1 MIDWKEFY
9 AVLATFQ
16 TYNGGTMSEQWVINE
31 KLKTFKFEL
40 GVEDINVGK
49 KSYPRGIVSRSVG
62 VKKDVV

>member
-1 MIDWKEFY
+1 
-9 AVLATFQ
+9 
-16 TYNGGTMSEQWVINE
+16 MSEQLVINE

-62 VKKDVV
+62 VNKDVV